1 MRQAPV
7 ALDRTPLGIDI
18 RAVFFTV
25 LTVKPLT
32 LLRLGRQAL
41 GHAKKDRQHHL
52 SLCGVARLF
61 AVLAR
66 LDDLSA
72 IPAANLANHPRE
84 VPLAVLDSN
93 VVFDVWYWN
102 DKDAQALK
110 TAILEKRLQLV
121 STPSCLKEFAVVL
134 NRPQFKLS
142 ESEQDRLLE
151 NVLSHVTVARSSVE
165 GMVRCRDTDD
175 EKFLNL
181 AFETRA
187 DFLFTKDKTVLR
199 AGRRL
204 VSLGTKTMKPAE
216 FNGLHLASELS

>member
-1 MRQAPV
+1 MKKKTDNTTSVYAASP
-7 ALDRTPLGIDI
+7 
-18 RAVFFTV
+18 
-25 LTVKPLT
+25 
-32 LLRLGRQAL
+32 RL
-41 GHAKKDRQHHL
+41 
-52 SLCGVARLF
+52 S

-66 LDDLSA
+66 LADLSA
-72 IPAANLANHPRE
+72 IPAADLANHPRK

-102 DKDAQALK
+102 DKDAQVLK

-199 AGRRL
+199 AGRKL